1 MARVKN
7 NSNKWAYLN
16 EKGDFITPFK
26 YDSCRDLNAG
36 WASVAIKTEQELGW
50 MGPGFYLQFGSI
62 DKNGEQILPFK
73 YAHLGFLSEGIVD
86 YSPKKNIGNYY
97 DDRNLF
103 DNKITKGFIHFNDT
117 KLTDVTFDIVYPYS
131 EGLSLVANRDSG
143 NGLSWYMYSYIDKE
157 GNLIRDFDFE
167 SAEIFSSGFAVIKMP
182 GNTNSGN
189 QNYIDKSGN
198 IVFDSHLKKTKHS
211 LWVLILLK
219 QKIKQ

>member
-1 MARVKN
+1 
-7 NSNKWAYLN
+7 
-16 EKGDFITPFK
+16 
-26 YDSCRDLNAG
+26 
-36 WASVAIKTEQELGW
+36 
-50 MGPGFYLQFGSI
+50 
-62 DKNGEQILPFK
+62 
-73 YAHLGFLSEGIVD
+73 
-86 YSPKKNIGNYY
+86 
-97 DDRNLF
+97 
-103 DNKITKGFIHFNDT
+103 
-117 KLTDVTFDIVYPYS
+117 
-131 EGLSLVANRDSG
+131 
-143 NGLSWYMYSYIDKE
+143 MYSYIDKE